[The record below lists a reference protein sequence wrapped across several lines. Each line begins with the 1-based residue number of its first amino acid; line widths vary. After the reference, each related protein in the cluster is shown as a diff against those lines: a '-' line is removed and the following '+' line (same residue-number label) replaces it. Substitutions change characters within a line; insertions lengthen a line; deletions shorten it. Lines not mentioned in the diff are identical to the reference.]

1 VASPASSSAGFRP
14 RLAAELD
21 AEGLEAERRRF
32 ERERAD
38 PARLFEL
45 YADDIY
51 RFCRASGCSPADAED
66 VTADVFA
73 QALGKLGSLRWRR
86 KPVVAFLYT
95 IAGRR
100 VADLGRRAGREQP
113 AVELDTSS
121 HDPDRHVASALR
133 TGLAALGERERIAVV
148 LRVVNGYS
156 FEEVA
161 AAIGSSEKAAKGV
174 VYRALRKLETVFDEQ
189 GVER

>member
-1 VASPASSSAGFRP
+1 
-14 RLAAELD
+14 LTDKLD
-21 AEGLEAERRRF
+21 AEALEAERLRF

-66 VTADVFA
+66 VTAEVFA
-73 QALGKLGSLRWRR
+73 QALGKLAGLRWRR
-86 KPVVAFLYT
+86 KPVVAFLFT
-95 IAGRR
+95 IARRR
-100 VADLGRRAGREQP
+100 VTDQTRRHGREQP
-113 AVELDTSS
+113 AQKIRGEAR
-121 HDPDRHVASALR
+121 DPDHLVAHALR
-133 TGLAALGERERIAVV
+133 TGLAMLGERERTAVV

-156 FEEVA
+156 FDEVA

-174 VYRALRKLETVFDEQ
+174 VYRALRKLEVVFDAE

>member
-1 VASPASSSAGFRP
+1 MTD
-14 RLAAELD
+14 ELD
-21 AEGLEAERRRF
+21 AGAVEAERLRF

-73 QALGKLGSLRWRR
+73 GALTKLGGLRWRR
-86 KPVVAFLYT
+86 RPVVAFLYT
-95 IAGRR
+95 IARRR
-100 VADLGRRAGREQP
+100 VTDQTRRRAREQP
-113 AVELDTSS
+113 AETIRGGF
-121 HDPDRHVASALR
+121 HDPDHLVAHALR
-133 TGLAALGERERIAVV
+133 TGLAQLGERERTAVV

-156 FEEVA
+156 FDEVA
-161 AAIGSSEKAAKGV
+161 IAIGSSEKAAKGV
-174 VYRALRKLETVFDEQ
+174 VYRALRKLEIVFDAE